1 MEITKVKEIS
11 SKLADAVLN
20 AEPGTQEYERAVKAN
35 DDWIR
40 TLSDIKKAE
49 DETRIKQNA
58 ADDQLVAKRDE
69 DTFRIQQ
76 AKEKKWIDRLNFG
89 VTAVTAFTFC
99 WSTIKAV
106 NAEIRNE
113 PIMGLAEKLV
123 STSTRFMIKR

>member
-20 AEPGTQEYERAVKAN
+20 AEPGTQEYERAVRAN

-40 TLSDIKKAE
+40 TLSDVKKAE

-69 DTFRIQQ
+69 DAFKIQQ
-76 AKEKKWIDRLNFG
+76 AKEKKWIDRSTLAI
-89 VTAVTAFTFC
+89 TAVTAITFC
-99 WSTIKAV
+99 WGLITSV
-106 NAEIRNE
+106 HAEIRNE
-113 PIMGLAEKLV
+113 PIMGLGSKLL